1 LIIQIHIHQLYK
13 QTVFRITIAIAT
25 RYHWNLKQLDI
36 KTAYLNEKLKE
47 KIYMKIPKGDKN
59 YNKGKY
65 WLLEKALKT
74 SW

>member
-1 LIIQIHIHQLYK
+1 MN
-13 QTVFRITIAIAT
+13 A
-25 RYHWNLKQLDI
+25 
-36 KTAYLNEKLKE
+36 KLKE

-65 WLLEKALKT
+65 WLLEKALYGPKT